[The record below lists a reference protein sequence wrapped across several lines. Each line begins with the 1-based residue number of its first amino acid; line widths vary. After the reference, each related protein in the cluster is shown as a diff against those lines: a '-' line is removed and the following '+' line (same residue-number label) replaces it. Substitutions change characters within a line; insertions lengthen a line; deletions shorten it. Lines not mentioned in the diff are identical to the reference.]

1 VSPADARTVNVDVD
15 IEQGMGGDIR
25 GSIRCPAANT
35 EIYGFKPTPGRI
47 GKLGS
52 RAAVL
57 GQEGYFSLIR
67 EKGLANEVKDYSYSR
82 TDGFLPLWNQPI
94 HGNISQL

>member
-1 VSPADARTVNVDVD
+1 MDID

-35 EIYGFKPTPGRI
+35 GIYGFKRPTPGRI

-57 GQEGYFSLIR
+57 GQEGYISLIR

-82 TDGFLPLWNQPI
+82 TDGFLSLWNQLI
-94 HGNISQL
+94 HGNTSQL